1 MSLYGKKIKKL
12 ITRTLFAID
21 KITIAIIMIILLIGE
36 RHVCILFRGII
47 ITLLQFFFSFV
58 YSFLQDSNKDVVHN
72 NDNNNNNN
80 NNYTNSK

>member
-1 MSLYGKKIKKL
+1 MY
-12 ITRTLFAID
+12 
-21 KITIAIIMIILLIGE
+21 
-36 RHVCILFRGII
+36 VYYFRGII

-80 NNYTNSK
+80 DENNNNNYTNSK